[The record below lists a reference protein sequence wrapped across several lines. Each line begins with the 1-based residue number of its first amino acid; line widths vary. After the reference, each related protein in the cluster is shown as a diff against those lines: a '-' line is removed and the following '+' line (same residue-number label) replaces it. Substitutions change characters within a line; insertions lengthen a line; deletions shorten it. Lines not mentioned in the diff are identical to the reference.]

1 MHDQKQERRKK
12 NKKRKEGFWK
22 GQDLRSTSTEEDIL
36 RGAHS
41 SPDQWHKDLGKINH
55 YKLAIQ
61 VIRITAW
68 NISVIFVL
76 KYGLLRFHLVNL
88 REQ

>member
-76 KYGLLRFHLVNL
+76 KYGLLRFRLVNL